1 MKAQR
6 FENAKK
12 ALIQEMLQSKVHC
25 ADSIY
30 AVKQCTGIKSL
41 IGTLNKFVSELR
53 YKRFPSI
60 ELVRV
65 YFSEEIEELNELGVY
80 VDQEVN
86 VRNIDNVWLF
96 GCCTGTVSSD
106 RIKFFNIIVNDDA
119 DVTINA
125 LPYTLQHVYI
135 KAPKQSFVKY
145 NKANSATQIITN
157 NKNEV

>member
-30 AVKQCTGIKSL
+30 AVKQCTGLKSL
-41 IGTLNKFVSELR
+41 ITTLNKFVTELR

-60 ELVRV
+60 GLVRE
-65 YFSEEIEELNELGVY
+65 YFSEEIEELNELGVF
-80 VDQEVN
+80 VDQKVN

-96 GCCTGTVSSD
+96 GHCTGTISSD
-106 RIKFFNIIVNDDA
+106 RIKFFYVIVNDDA

-125 LPYTLQHVYI
+125 LPYTLQHVYV
-135 KAPKQSFVKY
+135 KAPKQSIVSY
-145 NKANSATQIITN
+145 NKANSATQIITI
-157 NKNEV
+157 NK